1 MLVFLIII
9 GVSFAVMASRLT
21 GFVSDYLYQQRIR
34 EDSLSVE
41 KLATTVAP
49 LFQSASGDALNET
62 LQRSASELGGR
73 LLVLEECVESGCVG
87 QELVSKLLEK
97 SITPSVRLVNLGSDF
112 VTHGTVPQLHQ
123 MLGLDG
129 KSVANK
135 VKELFIEEAAT

>member
-62 LQRSASELGGR
+62 LHIVTMASDDNAA
-73 LLVLEECVESGCVG
+73 V
-87 QELVSKLLEK
+87 
-97 SITPSVRLVNLGSDF
+97 
-112 VTHGTVPQLHQ
+112 
-123 MLGLDG
+123 G
-129 KSVANK
+129 KSGK
-135 VKELFIEEAAT
+135 D